1 MFEQLSTE
9 LHRTGLQ
16 IIIKATDF
24 QREMLCSIHNG
35 GGTGLADFDR
45 QFDCVLS
52 ERVSLKFSYL
62 VRSRSNG

>member
-24 QREMLCSIHNG
+24 QREMLRSIHNCG
-35 GGTGLADFDR
+35 GIGLAPSTESSIVFCQR
-45 QFDCVLS
+45 
-52 ERVSLKFSYL
+52 EFS
-62 VRSRSNG
+62 

>member
-24 QREMLCSIHNG
+24 QREMLRSIHNG
-35 GGTGLADFDR
+35 GGIGLAPSTESSTVFCQR
-45 QFDCVLS
+45 
-52 ERVSLKFSYL
+52 EFS
-62 VRSRSNG
+62 